1 MRNCPV
7 WSSARAITHWSYFAG
22 TSADRDG
29 DVGDPRVDSRA
40 MRVRMFELRLI
51 AAAVLLLWLVAA
63 AVVVVGYRPGGP
75 FDGVVGLT
83 TLLPVAVALLGLLW
97 PPAERGDRAFA
108 AVAWVGL
115 AAVLLLVPSI
125 AGLVRQVVARGP
137 QTLLPSWEAVYP
149 WFLALLATALF
160 GGLGVARRVLGVTA
174 LRRRRLELGLIVAV
188 AAAALSG
195 SVFAAAA
202 VANDLA
208 LRQVATSSSRF
219 GPTVA
224 TTDPLSCSDPRVGIG
239 DSARVV
245 LTVWGDVD
253 GRPIGTV
260 DLHGER
266 DGADTDW
273 TADVATSAAVGQ
285 FGLIRRDGTTWT
297 RVPGEPWTRSET
309 DKAAAGLTAGGT
321 RFPPVARPALDQ
333 EVFDSTLSPAYR
345 EAAEDRGLEFVE
357 GARARH
363 CRIALDGTTF
373 LAAFPEAGWMAANE
387 DLHRWRG
394 ALDYWVFLDG
404 QVGRMEA
411 TVNGEAAS
419 LGREGLLANLDAIL
433 TATDRGAP
441 VTIARPTE

>member
-1 MRNCPV
+1 M
-7 WSSARAITHWSYFAG
+7 
-22 TSADRDG
+22 
-29 DVGDPRVDSRA
+29 
-40 MRVRMFELRLI
+40 L
-51 AAAVLLLWLVAA
+51 
-63 AVVVVGYRPGGP
+63 
-75 FDGVVGLT
+75 VGLT

-97 PPAERGDRAFA
+97 PPAARGDRAFA

-160 GGLGVARRVLGVTA
+160 GGLGVARRVLGITA

-224 TTDPLSCSDPRVGIG
+224 TTDPLSCSDPQVGIG

-245 LTVWGDVD
+245 LTVRGDVD

-266 DGADTDW
+266 DGTDTAW

-285 FGLIRRDGTTWT
+285 FGLIRRWDDVDACPWRAVDAFRGRQGCSGTDC
-297 RVPGEPWTRSET
+297 RRDAVSAGRAARPRPGGLRRPPCRRRTGRRRRI
-309 DKAAAGLTAGGT
+309 AASTSSRAPAPATAGSRST
-321 RFPPVARPALDQ
+321 ARRSGPRSRRSSWL
-333 EVFDSTLSPAYR
+333 V
-345 EAAEDRGLEFVE
+345 
-357 GARARH
+357 GATPI
-363 CRIALDGTTF
+363 C
-373 LAAFPEAGWMAANE
+373 
-387 DLHRWRG
+387 HRWRG
-394 ALDYWVFLDG
+394 ELDYWVFLDG
-404 QVGRMEA
+404 QLGRM
-411 TVNGEAAS
+411 TGSVNGDAAPDPG
-419 LGREGLLANLDAIL
+419 GRLESLDAIL
-433 TATDRGAP
+433 RRP
-441 VTIARPTE
+441 IARAPGPSRSCGSSRRTRAERADDWRPMDDEHGGKRDRLARLTGSSRCSQAHPTA